1 MSNPS
6 SWAGFNEQRK
16 AILVCDED
24 TVITEGQFGP
34 SMTIAPELKAQ
45 LCKPWEKEA
54 KVNNES
60 NVEIIPNS
68 ENLYGPWL
76 YTSFNRGG
84 FRPVNRNQDVTGNA
98 TNVGMSAAKSRGV
111 KNQKTNDKDS
121 VLSKDGQYQRRNEVN
136 DVNGNGS
143 RFDVLVDEDSEDV
156 DSIGS
161 KIQSKAKGKGV
172 VTGLKVLTE
181 ISNTLDIGSKH
192 GNSLEIPTSLRSKA
206 LAKGKQN
213 KVDDAAN
220 PLVLMTEAY
229 CLGIIKE
236 ARKKTERRNKLRSL
250 AKRPVPKTSMR
261 WWRRIVPKTM
271 KRRLRIQESYNNYIR
286 TL

>member
-1 MSNPS
+1 MKEAFTFNAQPELLVTEEEIGKTSVGCASSKRARACDDVGNPLERESPGVSFKSKLLGMSNPS

-136 DVNGNGS
+136 DVNGNGLAYVKQ
-143 RFDVLVDEDSEDV
+143 R
-156 DSIGS
+156 
-161 KIQSKAKGKGV
+161 
-172 VTGLKVLTE
+172 
-181 ISNTLDIGSKH
+181 
-192 GNSLEIPTSLRSKA
+192 NS
-206 LAKGKQN
+206 G
-213 KVDDAAN
+213 
-220 PLVLMTEAY
+220 
-229 CLGIIKE
+229 
-236 ARKKTERRNKLRSL
+236 
-250 AKRPVPKTSMR
+250 
-261 WWRRIVPKTM
+261 
-271 KRRLRIQESYNNYIR
+271 
-286 TL
+286 